1 MRSFTINQNDS
12 GQRLDKFLTKAV
24 PLLPQSMLYKGIRT
38 KRIKVNGK
46 RAEISTRLQPG
57 DLVELYLN
65 DEFFVQEDQP
75 LAFCSARDE
84 LSIIYEDKHILLA
97 EKPVGLVVHEDDE
110 GTVDTLINRITKY
123 LWKKGEY
130 DPARENSF
138 APALCN
144 RIDRNTSGIVI
155 CAKDAEA
162 LRILNQKIK
171 DRELE
176 KTYRCLVF
184 GVPSPAHQLCR
195 AYLKKDSA
203 HNQVTVSSRPS
214 PEARTILTEYTVL
227 EQDKNFSLL
236 EVRLHTGRTHQ
247 IRAHLAFLGHPLVGD
262 TKYGTAKQNRGL
274 PYRFQALCAWRLTFR
289 FTSPAGELAYLN
301 GRSFTVKE
309 IPFSLKDLYKKPV

>member
-84 LSIIYEDKHILLA
+84 LSIIYEDEHILLA
-97 EKPVGLVVHEDDE
+97 DKPVGLVVHEDDE

-184 GVPSPAHQLCR
+184 GVPSPAHQL
-195 AYLKKDSA
+195 
-203 HNQVTVSSRPS
+203 
-214 PEARTILTEYTVL
+214 
-227 EQDKNFSLL
+227 
-236 EVRLHTGRTHQ
+236 
-247 IRAHLAFLGHPLVGD
+247 
-262 TKYGTAKQNRGL
+262 
-274 PYRFQALCAWRLTFR
+274 
-289 FTSPAGELAYLN
+289 
-301 GRSFTVKE
+301 
-309 IPFSLKDLYKKPV
+309 

>member
-84 LSIIYEDKHILLA
+84 LSIIYEDEHILLA
-97 EKPVGLVVHEDDE
+97 DKPVGLVVHEDDE

-155 CAKDAEA
+155 CTKDAEA

-203 HNQVTVSSRPS
+203 HSQVMVSSRPS

-227 EQDKNFSLL
+227 EQDRNFSLL

-289 FTSPAGELAYLN
+289 YTSPAGELAYLN

>member
-84 LSIIYEDKHILLA
+84 LSIIYEDEHILLA
-97 EKPVGLVVHEDDE
+97 DKPVGLVVHEDDE

-155 CAKDAEA
+155 CTKDAEA

-203 HNQVTVSSRPS
+203 HNQVMVSSRPS

-227 EQDKNFSLL
+227 EQDRNFSLL

-262 TKYGTAKQNRGL
+262 TKYGTAKQDRGL

>member
-1 MRSFTINQNDS
+1 MKSFLINQNDS
-12 GQRLDKFLTKAV
+12 GQRLDKFLTKAA

-38 KRIKVNGK
+38 KRIKINGK

-65 DEFFVQEDQP
+65 DEFFIEEDQP
-75 LAFCSARDE
+75 LAFRSARDE
-84 LSIIYEDKHILLA
+84 LNVLYEDAHILLA
-97 EKPVGLVVHEDDE
+97 DKPAGLVVHEDEE

-162 LRILNQKIK
+162 LRILNQKVK

-184 GVPSPAHQLCR
+184 GVPSPSHQLCR
-195 AYLKKDSA
+195 AYLKKDGA

-214 PEARTILTEYTVL
+214 PGARTILTEYTVL
-227 EQDKNFSLL
+227 EQNGSFSLL

-309 IPFSLKDLYKKPV
+309 IPFSLKDLHEKPV

>member
-84 LSIIYEDKHILLA
+84 LNIIYEDEHILLA
-97 EKPVGLVVHEDDE
+97 DKPVGLVVHEDDE

-203 HNQVTVSSRPS
+203 HNQVMVSSRPS

-227 EQDKNFSLL
+227 EQDRNFSLL

-309 IPFSLKDLYKKPV
+309 ISFSLKDLYKKSV

>member
-84 LSIIYEDKHILLA
+84 LSIIYEDEHILLA
-97 EKPVGLVVHEDDE
+97 DKPVGLVVHEDDE

-144 RIDRNTSGIVI
+144 RIDRNTGGIVI
-155 CAKDAEA
+155 CTKDAEA

-203 HNQVTVSSRPS
+203 HNQVMVSSRPS

-227 EQDKNFSLL
+227 EQDRNFSLL

>member
-65 DEFFVQEDQP
+65 DEFFVEEDQP

-84 LSIIYEDKHILLA
+84 LNIIYEDEHILLA
-97 EKPVGLVVHEDDE
+97 DKPVGLVVHEDDE

-203 HNQVTVSSRPS
+203 HNQVMVSSRPS

-227 EQDKNFSLL
+227 EQDRNFSLL

-274 PYRFQALCAWRLTFR
+274 PYRFQTLCAWRLTFR

>member
-84 LSIIYEDKHILLA
+84 LNIIYEDEHILLA
-97 EKPVGLVVHEDDE
+97 DKPVGLVVHEDDE

-203 HNQVTVSSRPS
+203 HNQVMVSSRPS

-227 EQDKNFSLL
+227 EQDRNFSLL

-262 TKYGTAKQNRGL
+262 TKYGTAKHSRGL
-274 PYRFQALCAWRLTFR
+274 SYRFLALCAWRLTFR

-309 IPFSLKDLYKKPV
+309 ISFSLKDLYKKSV

>member
-84 LSIIYEDKHILLA
+84 LNIIYEDEHILLA
-97 EKPVGLVVHEDDE
+97 DKPVGLVVHEDDE

-203 HNQVTVSSRPS
+203 HNQVMVSSRPS

-227 EQDKNFSLL
+227 EQDRNFSLL